1 MVSLTIDGK
10 SVSVPKETTILE
22 AARQL
27 NIHIPTLCWLQ
38 KVSPTGACRICAV
51 EIEGV
56 DRTMTACNTPVKDGI
71 KVVTQ
76 SEKLKRT
83 RKQIMELILVNHPL
97 DCPVCDAGGECHLQ
111 DTCYELEVNRQS
123 FEAEDVNPPTIDRW
137 PLIQQVPSRCVMCE
151 KCVKVCHEVVG
162 ADSLLI
168 NDKGDKAY
176 IDKDL
181 DKCVF
186 CGNCVSVCP
195 TGTMISKPFKFK
207 ARSWALRKTPSVCTF
222 CPSHCQIDIN
232 VQGNE
237 IYRVTSD
244 DEGTTNNGNLCVGGF
259 FGYGYVNHAERL
271 KTPLID
277 QQTASWDQAFDKV
290 VEEIESVRS
299 AVGPQAIAG
308 LGSPHFSNEESYL
321 FQKMFRVAIGSNNID
336 SEARFGILRAMKAT
350 ESVLGLRGASNLIS
364 AIGKAEAVLVFGA
377 DPTAEAP
384 AVDWQIQNAC
394 RRLDGKLI
402 VAGMH
407 QIKLSKFANV
417 SLACKPGTE
426 LELANGISRLLYE
439 RNLLD
444 GDYLN
449 QYLENPDE
457 LKVHLDAIDIDAV
470 VKSTGVSRS
479 QMEDTA
485 EMLGAAQTV
494 AIVFG
499 AEITK
504 STRGYEKSIAISDL
518 AILCG
523 ALRGG
528 DAGGLF
534 PLDEKGNM
542 QGMLDMGI
550 CPEYLPGYQ
559 PYAESRER
567 FGKAWKAE
575 LPEAGLDALGILEGI
590 EAGQVKFLYLAAT
603 NPLSFPNANRWRK
616 ALEKVDCLVVQD
628 ILPTEVTKLA
638 KIVLP
643 GASYAEKSGS
653 VTSLDHRIRSL
664 EKAIASPGEALED
677 WEIIAG
683 IYGRLQKQAISI
695 SRSEILAEVSELSGL
710 YGDICF
716 AGDERNRPCLKQ
728 PYRPALKG
736 FHYQTPLIDENETG
750 LQLVSGKSIYHFGTT
765 STWSA
770 GPLEVED
777 QGVIRVSEVDAAAAG
792 IIDGGRAKLTSRN
805 GSTIGPVV
813 IDESLPG
820 GLIFAP
826 YHFSELGI
834 QGLLDDGSN
843 RVAVEL
849 AKG

>member
-10 SVSVPKETTILE
+10 SVSVPRETTILE

-27 NIHIPTLCWLQ
+27 GIHIPTLCWLQ

-56 DRTMTACNTPVKDGI
+56 DRTMTACNTPVKEGI
-71 KVVTQ
+71 VVSTQ
-76 SEKLKRT
+76 SENLTRI

-97 DCPVCDAGGECHLQ
+97 DCPVCDAGGECDLQ
-111 DTCYELEVNRQS
+111 NTCYELEVSRQS
-123 FEAEDVNPPTIDRW
+123 FEAEDVNPAPIDRW

-162 ADSLLI
+162 ADALLI

-181 DKCVF
+181 EKCVF

-207 ARSWALRKTPSVCTF
+207 ARAWALRKTPTVCTY

-232 VQGNE
+232 VQNNE

-244 DEGTTNNGNLCVGGF
+244 DEGTTNNGNLCIGGF
-259 FGYGYVNHAERL
+259 FGYGYVNHEERL
-271 KTPLID
+271 KQPLID
-277 QQTASWDQAFDKV
+277 QQAASWDQAFDKV
-290 VEEIESVRS
+290 VEAIEAIGSG
-299 AVGPQAIAG
+299 AGPQALAG
-308 LGSPHFSNEESYL
+308 LGSPHLSNEENYL

-336 SEARFGILRAMKAT
+336 SEARFGALRAMQAT
-350 ESVLGLRGASNLIS
+350 ESVLGLRGASNLLS
-364 AIGKAEAVLVFGA
+364 AIGKSEAVLVFGA
-377 DPTAEAP
+377 DPSAEAP
-384 AVDWQIQNAC
+384 AVDWQVQDAC
-394 RRLDGKLI
+394 RRSDGKLI

-407 QIKLSKFANV
+407 KIKLSNFANA
-417 SLACKPGTE
+417 SLTCKPGTE
-426 LELANGISRLLYE
+426 LELANGISRLLLE

-444 GDYLN
+444 NDYLN
-449 QYLENPDE
+449 QYLENPDD
-457 LKVHLDAIDIDAV
+457 LKAHLDAIDIDAV
-470 VKSTGVSRS
+470 CGKTGVTRT
-479 QMEDTA
+479 QLEEVAD
-485 EMLGAAQTV
+485 MLGAARTV
-494 AIVFG
+494 SLIFG

-504 STRGYEKSIAISDL
+504 SAGGYGKSIAISNL

-567 FGKAWKAE
+567 FGKVWMTE
-575 LPEAGLDALGILEGI
+575 LPEGGLDAMGILEGI
-590 EAGQVKFLYLAAT
+590 EAGTVKFLYLAAT

-616 ALEKVDCLVVQD
+616 ALEKVEFLVVQD
-628 ILPTEVTKLA
+628 ILPTEVTRLA
-638 KIVLP
+638 KVVLP
-643 GASYAEKSGS
+643 GATYAEKTGS

-664 EKAIASPGEALED
+664 ERAITPPGEALED
-677 WEIIAG
+677 WEILAG
-683 IYGRLQKQAISI
+683 LYGRLQKQPVSI
-695 SRSEILAEVSELSGL
+695 SRSEILAEVSSLSSL

-728 PYRPALKG
+728 PYRPAVKG
-736 FHYQTPLIDENETG
+736 FNYQTPRIDEAESG
-750 LQLVSGKSIYHFGTT
+750 LQLVSAKSLNHFGTT
-765 STWSA
+765 STWAA
-770 GPLEVED
+770 GPLEIEKE
-777 QGVIRVSEVDAAAAG
+777 GVIRISRTDAAAAG
-792 IIDGGRAKLTSRN
+792 IIDGGRASLTSRN
-805 GSTIGPVV
+805 GSISGPVK

-820 GLIFAP
+820 GLLFAP
-826 YHFSELGI
+826 YHFAELGI

-843 RVAVEL
+843 RVVVEL
-849 AKG
+849 ARG